1 MRRRSKLPLTSL
13 FPFLS
18 VLICIMGV
26 LAFIAV
32 SLLLLKQT
40 NLPEIDRQVVEFQW
54 VGAPDYV
61 KPVYIRCFQDE
72 IVFYDLFQGKD
83 FRLPFQALL
92 AEIQLNNGPLSRYLR
107 RVVSENQ
114 RIKRSF
120 GSTEHYPLLLIYPDG
135 VITAEILML
144 LIEQIDGLN
153 AGLEPMMPYWNIP
166 YQSES

>member
-1 MRRRSKLPLTSL
+1 
-13 FPFLS
+13 
-18 VLICIMGV
+18 MGV

-32 SLLLLKQT
+32 SLLLLKQS

-83 FRLPFQALL
+83 FRLSFQALL

-114 RIKRSF
+114 RIKRFIRIHGTLSLAVDLS
-120 GSTEHYPLLLIYPDG
+120 GWRHYCG
-135 VITAEILML
+135 NSHAAHRA
-144 LIEQIDGLN
+144 N
-153 AGLEPMMPYWNIP
+153 
-166 YQSES
+166 